1 MTKLGSE
8 IHHLSVVDST
18 NNYAAKLISDGQL
31 QNGSVIM
38 ADFQTNGRGQ
48 RGNSWQSVSQN
59 NLLFSLAFQPVS
71 VAADQ
76 QIRIN
81 WYTALIWIKCC
92 KRFSID
98 AQIKWPNDIFV
109 GQQKLGGILIEQQ
122 IQGSIIAWS
131 VVGCGI
137 NVNATPALPNAC
149 SIFELTKVRFQPKTV
164 LNEFLDLYNGQI
176 QLLYGDF
183 QELKTAFEAELFGKD
198 TIQEFIDAQ
207 QVAWHA
213 KVIGVDEQGK
223 LLLEKNDVV
232 QAYDLQQVRLVLPA

>member
-8 IHHLSVVDST
+8 IYHLSVVDST

-149 SIFELTKVRFQPKTV
+149 SIFELTNVRFQPKTV

-183 QELKTAFEAELFGKD
+183 QELKTAFEAELYGKG

-213 KVIGVDEQGK
+213 KIIGVDEQGK

-232 QAYDLQQVRLVLPA
+232 QAYDLQQVRLVLQA

>member
-8 IHHLSVVDST
+8 IYHLSVVDST
-18 NNYAAKLISDGQL
+18 NNYAAKLISEGQL

-149 SIFELTKVRFQPKTV
+149 SIFELTNVRFQPKTV

-183 QELKTAFEAELFGKD
+183 QELKTAFEAELYGKG

>member
-48 RGNSWQSVSQN
+48 RGNSWQSVSQD

-71 VAADQ
+71 VDADQ

-122 IQGSIIAWS
+122 IHGSNIAWS

-149 SIFELTKVRFQPKTV
+149 SIFELTNVRFQPKTV

-183 QELKTAFEAELFGKD
+183 QELKTAFEVELFGKD

-207 QVAWHA
+207 QQAWPA
-213 KVIGVDEQGK
+213 KIIGVDNQGK

>member
-8 IHHLSVVDST
+8 IYHLSVVDST
-18 NNYAAKLISDGQL
+18 NNYAAKLISEGQL

-48 RGNSWQSVSQN
+48 RGNSWQSVSQD

-183 QELKTAFEAELFGKD
+183 QELKTAFEAELYGKG

-213 KVIGVDEQGK
+213 KIIGVDEQGK

-232 QAYDLQQVRLVLPA
+232 QAYDLQQVRLVLQA

>member
-48 RGNSWQSVSQN
+48 RSNSWQSVSQD

-122 IQGSIIAWS
+122 IHGSNIAWS

-149 SIFELTKVRFQPKTV
+149 SIFELTNVRFQPKTV

-198 TIQEFIDAQ
+198 TIQEFIDVQ
-207 QVAWHA
+207 QQAWPA
-213 KVIGVDEQGK
+213 KIIGVDNQGK

>member
-18 NNYAAKLISDGQL
+18 NNYAAKLISEGQL

-149 SIFELTKVRFQPKTV
+149 SIFELTNVRFQPKTV

-183 QELKTAFEAELFGKD
+183 QELKTAFEAELYGKG